1 MKKTKQSRIKN
12 TGKNFIFSMFST
24 LLTSILGFI
33 SRTIFIKTIG
43 ITYLGANSLFTNV
56 LSLLSLT
63 ELGIGSAIAFSL
75 YKPLAED
82 DIETIKSLMLFYKK
96 AYRYIAAVI
105 AVLGCCLLPFLDIII
120 KDPGK
125 MQYIPFIYLV
135 FLYNTVISYLF
146 SYKTTLLSADQKS
159 YLMTNINML
168 ISVITVGI
176 QIVVLIAFENYFIY
190 LIVGAIIN
198 TIQWYFINRYI
209 YKRYPYL
216 KDRNVAPLNKKEKST
231 IAINVKAMIF
241 HKVGE
246 LCINQ
251 TDNIIISS
259 FISIAS
265 VGIYNNYYMIINIIN
280 NFASSVFNSATASLG
295 NLIATESYEKR
306 YTVFKKYNFLGFWVY
321 GWTGICLF
329 ILLNPFIKIWLGKDF
344 LIDNFTLILVI
355 FNYYLVGMRITVGN
369 VKMSAGLYK
378 QDQWAPIIQSII
390 NLFVSI
396 IGAIHMGLAGV
407 FLGTVVSSIAVPCW
421 YRPLIVYKYA
431 FNKKPL
437 EYFKEY
443 FKYLGITLANLLLVL
458 WLIIKFIN
466 PLKISIYSSFILKGL
481 VCLLIPNIIIIII
494 FRNTEEFKF
503 LELIVKRVFNRGVN

>member
-96 AYRYIAAVI
+96 AYRYIAVVI

-146 SYKTTLLSADQKS
+146 SYKITLLSADQKS

-176 QIVVLIAFENYFIY
+176 QIVVLIAFENYFIF

-216 KDRNVAPLNKKEKST
+216 KDRNV
-231 IAINVKAMIF
+231 
-241 HKVGE
+241 
-246 LCINQ
+246 Q
-251 TDNIIISS
+251 
-259 FISIAS
+259 
-265 VGIYNNYYMIINIIN
+265 
-280 NFASSVFNSATASLG
+280 
-295 NLIATESYEKR
+295 
-306 YTVFKKYNFLGFWVY
+306 
-321 GWTGICLF
+321 
-329 ILLNPFIKIWLGKDF
+329 
-344 LIDNFTLILVI
+344 
-355 FNYYLVGMRITVGN
+355 
-369 VKMSAGLYK
+369 
-378 QDQWAPIIQSII
+378 
-390 NLFVSI
+390 
-396 IGAIHMGLAGV
+396 
-407 FLGTVVSSIAVPCW
+407 
-421 YRPLIVYKYA
+421 
-431 FNKKPL
+431 
-437 EYFKEY
+437 
-443 FKYLGITLANLLLVL
+443 
-458 WLIIKFIN
+458 
-466 PLKISIYSSFILKGL
+466 
-481 VCLLIPNIIIIII
+481 
-494 FRNTEEFKF
+494 
-503 LELIVKRVFNRGVN
+503 